1 MISGGKWDGAR
12 ISIVWVVNLFINSY
26 CTIINEISLT
36 LLNLGCTICLRYA
49 TDSVILNVGEL
60 EVNVGFNIS
69 FTMVVSLAYHNISS
83 IFKTVM
89 FRYSLQI

>member
-1 MISGGKWDGAR
+1 MGRRSYFNSLSSK
-12 ISIVWVVNLFINSY
+12 SLINSY

-36 LLNLGCTICLRYA
+36 LLSLDCTICLRCA

-60 EVNVGFNIS
+60 GVNVGFNIS

-83 IFKTVM
+83 IFETVK
-89 FRYSLQI
+89 FRYLSQF